1 MPAATQFFFW
11 RITCFK
17 DEFWGFSFSH
27 STEVRTFDCVSCC
40 FKHLE
45 RRVLLKFSISTRW
58 LSRCAR
64 SDWSRI
70 ASYLAIIISH
80 GVILA
85 GVLNSKMAVPR
96 FFNVSE
102 EVINAK
108 EESSIWKST
117 KDVTEFDGTLFK
129 SRMWIFC
136 WLNKINL
143 LKLSVYLDT
152 SDQQNYNKTCEIFS
166 SFTTEFESTWAIM
179 LKQVSP
185 QAQWPLLN
193 TSRDEYSTLSLSL
206 RRITAKYH
214 LNANAIDFF
223 ADLASFIFKACGIYF
238 LYGIELLRSPSRQMY
253 LSFTYSPIA
262 CTLRITMIKAILL
275 ANL

>member
-1 MPAATQFFFW
+1 MQIFIYSRVRWPVVGIFKATCGLLDFIFSSHHCQ
-11 RITCFK
+11 
-17 DEFWGFSFSH
+17 WGAVNFNLSVSFSH

-40 FKHLE
+40 FKHFE

-108 EESSIWKST
+108 EENSIWKST

-179 LKQVSP
+179 LKQVFASGSV
-185 QAQWPLLN
+185 
-193 TSRDEYSTLSLSL
+193 TIVEYFP
-206 RRITAKYH
+206 RRIFNT
-214 LNANAIDFF
+214 
-223 ADLASFIFKACGIYF
+223 
-238 LYGIELLRSPSRQMY
+238 
-253 LSFTYSPIA
+253 FTEP
-262 CTLRITMIKAILL
+262 
-275 ANL
+275 